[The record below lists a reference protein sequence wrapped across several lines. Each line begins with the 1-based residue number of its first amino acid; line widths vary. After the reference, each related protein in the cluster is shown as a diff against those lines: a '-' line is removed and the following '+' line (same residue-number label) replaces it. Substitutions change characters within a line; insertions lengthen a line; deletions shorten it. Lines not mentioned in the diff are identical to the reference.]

1 MALFNINGNIEY
13 SQRGYIQSPPVSGTS
28 VKRHYYECKA
38 PVYGIANTISGKYIM
53 PHWIK
58 VHYKTELKDIIVEEP
73 KKELFEELF
82 VEPKNWKFKSATSGE
97 EYVVRYNVRKELSCS
112 CWGYISWRKCKHID
126 EVLSK
131 LGEQ

>member
-1 MALFNINGNIEY
+1 MALFKINGNIEY

-82 VEPKNWKFKSATSGE
+82 VEPKNWKFKSATSDK
-97 EYVVRYNVRKELSCS
+97 EYTVREGKNGLHCD
-112 CWGYISWRKCKHID
+112 CWGYIAHRKCKHLK
-126 EVLSK
+126 EVSEK
-131 LGEQ
+131 EF